1 MNSTKTGLR
10 RSVGAGLEQM
20 SVTVPV
26 TAALLHTS
34 DRVVART
41 RRGDRELGASAVE
54 WVVITALLVTMV
66 LAVGVTLYNKITA
79 KATDLDLTTP

>member
-1 MNSTKTGLR
+1 
-10 RSVGAGLEQM
+10 M

-26 TAALLHTS
+26 TAALLHTG
-34 DRVVART
+34 DRLVARI
-41 RRGDRELGASAVE
+41 RRGDRELGASTVE

-66 LAVGVTLYNKITA
+66 LAVGLTLYAKITA